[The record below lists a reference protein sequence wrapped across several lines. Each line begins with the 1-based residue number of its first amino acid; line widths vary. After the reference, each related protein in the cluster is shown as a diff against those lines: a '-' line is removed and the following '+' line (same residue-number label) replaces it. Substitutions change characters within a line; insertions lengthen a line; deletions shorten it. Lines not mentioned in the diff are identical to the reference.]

1 MPAGLRYSWNGGSSQ
16 ERLNKLHRCT
26 HRVLG
31 TLSALTA
38 YAGHLPENAGT
49 VCLSTRLFVELIIS
63 FLLASC
69 RARRSGQ
76 TSPIATLLL
85 CAFDSVLG
93 K

>member
-38 YAGHLPENAGT
+38 YAGRLPENAGT
-49 VCLSTRLFVELIIS
+49 VCCTRLFVELIVS

-69 RARRSGQ
+69 RALRSGQ
-76 TSPIATLLL
+76 TSPLATLLS
-85 CAFDSVLG
+85 CAFEFVLG